1 MGSVVEPSRIY
12 VIDDDDAA
20 RDSLSVLLESVGYA
34 VEAFP
39 SARSFLNRAGGLAPG
54 CALVD
59 IRMPEMGGLELQAAL
74 KDKGVEVPIVFVTGH
89 ADVPVAVRAMRAG
102 AIDFVEKPF
111 EAEVILGAVE
121 RGLAR
126 AAERQQHAAST
137 ATARARVSQL
147 TDREREVFDQLVEGH
162 PNKVI
167 AANLNISPRTVEIH
181 RSRVMDKTGARSLS
195 DLVRISLAAG
205 NGGK

>member
-1 MGSVVEPSRIY
+1 VTDQGRVY
-12 VIDDDDAA
+12 VIDDDEAA
-20 RDSLSVLLESVGYA
+20 RDSLAMLLEAAGYA
-34 VEAFP
+34 VESFA
-39 SARSFLNRAGGLAPG
+39 SARGFLERAIALPSG

-59 IRMPEMGGLELQAAL
+59 IRMPEMGGLELQEAL
-74 KDKGVEVPIVFVTGH
+74 NEQGIEVPIVFVTGH

-111 EAEVILGAVE
+111 EADVIIGAVD
-121 RGLAR
+121 RALAR
-126 AAERQQHAAST
+126 ASARQQQST
-137 ATARARVSQL
+137 AVANARSRLAQL
-147 TDREREVFDQLVEGH
+147 TDREREVFEQLVDGH

-195 DLVRISLAAG
+195 DLVRIAMAAG
-205 NGGK
+205 NGQGG

>member
-1 MGSVVEPSRIY
+1 MADTRYVF

-20 RDSLSVLLESVGYA
+20 RDSLGMLLEASGYA
-34 VEAFP
+34 VEMFA
-39 SARSFLNRAGGLAPG
+39 SARSFLDRVEALPGG

-74 KDKGVEVPIVFVTGH
+74 KERGTDVPIVFVTGH

-102 AIDFVEKPF
+102 AVDFVEKPF

-121 RGLAR
+121 RALA
-126 AAERQQHAAST
+126 HAAARREQSDAAT
-137 ATARARVSQL
+137 AARARVSQL
-147 TDREREVFDQLVEGH
+147 TDREREVFAQLVEGH

-195 DLVRISLAAG
+195 DLVRMALAAN
-205 NGGK
+205 NGAGG

>member
-1 MGSVVEPSRIY
+1 MSEGSRVY

-20 RDSLSVLLESVGYA
+20 RDSLEMLLESAGYA
-34 VEAFP
+34 TESFS
-39 SARSFLNRAGGLAPG
+39 SARSFLDRAAALPVG

-59 IRMPEMGGLELQAAL
+59 IRMPEMGGLELQEAL
-74 KDKGVEVPIVFVTGH
+74 RERGFDVPIVFVTGH

-111 EAEVILGAVE
+111 EADVILNAVE
-121 RGLAR
+121 RALTH
-126 AAERQQHAAST
+126 AAARQQQSAAA
-137 ATARARVSQL
+137 ATARSRVAQL

-195 DLVRISLAAG
+195 DLVRMALAVG
-205 NGGK
+205 DRKSG

>member
-1 MGSVVEPSRIY
+1 MPEMRHVY

-20 RDSLSVLLESVGYA
+20 RDSLALLVESAGYA
-34 VEAFP
+34 VESFP
-39 SARSFLNRAGGLAPG
+39 TAMSFLNRVDALPPG

-74 KDKGVEVPIVFVTGH
+74 KEKGVEVPIVFVTGH

-111 EAEVILGAVE
+111 EADVILDAVE
-121 RGLAR
+121 RALA
-126 AAERQQHAAST
+126 HAAARREQAS
-137 ATARARVSQL
+137 AAAAARARVSQL
-147 TDREREVFDQLVEGH
+147 TEREREVFELLVEGH

-195 DLVRISLAAG
+195 DLVRMALVAG
-205 NGGK
+205 SD

>member
-1 MGSVVEPSRIY
+1 MAEKRVY

-20 RDSLSVLLESVGYA
+20 RDSLAMLLEAAGYA
-34 VEAFP
+34 VESFATARAFLDRAP
-39 SARSFLNRAGGLAPG
+39 SLLAG

-74 KDKGVEVPIVFVTGH
+74 KESHLGFPIVFVTGH

-111 EAEVILGAVE
+111 EADVILGAVE
-121 RGLAR
+121 RGLVY
-126 AAERQQHAAST
+126 AAEQRQQSAAA

-147 TDREREVFDQLVEGH
+147 TEREREVFAQLVEGH

-195 DLVRISLAAG
+195 DLVRMSLAAG
-205 NGGK
+205 DGVG

>member
-1 MGSVVEPSRIY
+1 MTEKRVY

-20 RDSLSVLLESVGYA
+20 RDSLTMLLESAGYL
-34 VEAFP
+34 VESFS
-39 SARSFLNRAGGLAPG
+39 SAHGFLDRVSSLPAG
-54 CALVD
+54 CALLD

-74 KDKGVEVPIVFVTGH
+74 QERQIDLPIVFVTGH

-111 EAEVILGAVE
+111 DADVIFGAVE
-121 RGLAR
+121 RGLAW
-126 AAERQQHAAST
+126 AAERQQQMIAA
-137 ATARARVSQL
+137 AAARERVSLL
-147 TDREREVFDQLVEGH
+147 TDREREVFAQLVEGH

-181 RSRVMDKTGARSLS
+181 RARVMDKTGARSLS
-195 DLVRISLAAG
+195 DLVRMSLAAAD
-205 NGGK
+205 GGGR

>member
-1 MGSVVEPSRIY
+1 MADTRYVF

-20 RDSLSVLLESVGYA
+20 RDSLGMLLEASGYA
-34 VEAFP
+34 VETFA
-39 SARSFLNRAGGLAPG
+39 SARSFLDRIEGLPGG

-74 KDKGVEVPIVFVTGH
+74 KERGMDVPVVFVTGH

-102 AIDFVEKPF
+102 AVDFVEKPF

-121 RGLAR
+121 RALAY
-126 AAERQQHAAST
+126 AAARREQSDAAT
-137 ATARARVSQL
+137 AARARVSQL
-147 TDREREVFDQLVEGH
+147 TEREREVFAQLVEGH

-195 DLVRISLAAG
+195 DLVRMALAAN
-205 NGGK
+205 NGAGG

>member
-1 MGSVVEPSRIY
+1 MAEKRVY

-20 RDSLSVLLESVGYA
+20 RDSLAMLLEAAGYA
-34 VEAFP
+34 VESFA
-39 SARSFLNRAGGLAPG
+39 SARSFLDRASSASAG

-74 KDKGVEVPIVFVTGH
+74 KEQRIDLPVVFVTGH

-111 EAEVILGAVE
+111 DADVIFGAVE
-121 RGLAR
+121 RGLAQ
-126 AAERQQHAAST
+126 AAERQQQAAAS

-195 DLVRISLAAG
+195 DLVRMSLAAAD
-205 NGGK
+205 GGG

>member
-1 MGSVVEPSRIY
+1 MPEMRHVY

-20 RDSLSVLLESVGYA
+20 RDSLALLVESAGYA
-34 VEAFP
+34 VESFP
-39 SARSFLNRAGGLAPG
+39 TAMSFLNRVDALPPG

-74 KDKGVEVPIVFVTGH
+74 KEKGVEVPIVFVTGH

-111 EAEVILGAVE
+111 EADVILDAVE
-121 RGLAR
+121 RALA
-126 AAERQQHAAST
+126 HAAARREQAS
-137 ATARARVSQL
+137 AAAAARARVSQL
-147 TDREREVFDQLVEGH
+147 TEREREVFELLVEGH

-195 DLVRISLAAG
+195 DLVRMALAAG
-205 NGGK
+205 SD

>member
-1 MGSVVEPSRIY
+1 MTEASCVY

-20 RDSLSVLLESVGYA
+20 RDSLSILLESAGYV
-34 VEAFP
+34 VESFP
-39 SARSFLNRAGGLAPG
+39 SARGFLDRAGALPAG

-59 IRMPEMGGLELQAAL
+59 IRMPEMGGLELQSAL
-74 KDKGVEVPIVFVTGH
+74 KERGLDVPIVFVTGH

-111 EAEVILGAVE
+111 EADIILGAVE
-121 RGLAR
+121 RGLAQ
-126 AAERQQHAAST
+126 AAERQRQSMAA

-195 DLVRISLAAG
+195 DLVRMSLATR